1 MTETT
6 QMGNVQTELAQKFAQ
21 VADNLKAQ
29 AEEIQGK
36 MANGEKLSETAK
48 QTADEALIKY
58 NELSAK
64 MQELEQKSAR
74 RGGGGG
80 DKRTL
85 GQRLADS
92 EQLKQ
97 LQADPRGV
105 KHAKIEVK
113 AATIGSATSD
123 TAGAAGSLVRPD
135 VQAGIIAPPN
145 RRLTVRDLLMS
156 GQTASNAITYMKETG
171 FTNAAAAQASEG
183 DKKAQSDIK
192 FGEVTTNVVTLAH
205 YIKASRQILH
215 DAPMLASYIN
225 GRLMYGLKLIEEQ
238 QLLNGDGESGN
249 LKGIIPQATA
259 FADKAKLEAY
269 TLIDQL
275 RLAQLQTLLAEYP
288 ATGYVLN
295 PIDWATLEL
304 AKDNEGRYI
313 IGQPQ
318 SVASPTLWGLPVVA
332 TQAIEQGKF
341 LTGAFNLAA
350 QIFDSETASI
360 EVGFENDDFTR
371 NLITVLCE
379 ERLALA
385 VYRPEAF
392 IYGTLKAKWITL

>member
-1 MTETT
+1 MDT
-6 QMGNVQTELAQKFAQ
+6 QTDVATKFAQ
-21 VADNLKAQ
+21 VADTLKAQ
-29 AEEIQGK
+29 AEALQGK

-48 QTADEALIKY
+48 AAADEALTKY
-58 NELSAK
+58 NELKAK
-64 MQELEQKSAR
+64 LDDVEQKTAR
-74 RGGGGG
+74 RGGA
-80 DKRTL
+80 DTAPTL
-85 GQRLADS
+85 GQKLAHSDAFKS
-92 EQLKQ
+92 
-97 LQADPRGV
+97 LQADPRGTR
-105 KHAKIEVK
+105 HAKIQVK
-113 AATIGSATSD
+113 AATLGSATTD
-123 TAGAAGSLVRPD
+123 TAGAAGSLVRPE
-135 VQAGIIAPPN
+135 VVGGIIAPPN
-145 RRLTVRDLLMS
+145 RRLTVRDLLMA
-156 GQTASNAITYMKETG
+156 GTTASNAITYMKETG
-171 FTNAAAAQASEG
+171 FTNGAAAQANEG

-205 YIKASRQILH
+205 FIKASKQILH

-249 LKGIIPQATA
+249 LKGIIPQAVA
-259 FADKAKLEAY
+259 FADKASLKSY
-269 TLIDQL
+269 TTIDQL
-275 RLAQLQTLLAEYP
+275 RLAQLQAVLAEYP

-295 PIDWATLEL
+295 PIDWAGIEL

-318 SVASPTLWGLPVVA
+318 SVATPTLWGLPVVA

-350 QIFDSETASI
+350 QIFDSETADI
-360 EVGFENDDFTR
+360 VVGFENDDFTR

-392 IYGTLKAKWITL
+392 IYGDLQAK

>member
-1 MTETT
+1 MTDTT

-36 MANGEKLSETAK
+36 MANGEKLSANAK

-74 RGGGGG
+74 RGSGGD

-171 FTNAAAAQASEG
+171 FTNAVG
-183 DKKAQSDIK
+183 
-192 FGEVTTNVVTLAH
+192 VH
-205 YIKASRQILH
+205 H
-215 DAPMLASYIN
+215 
-225 GRLMYGLKLIEEQ
+225 GR
-238 QLLNGDGESGN
+238 
-249 LKGIIPQATA
+249 
-259 FADKAKLEAY
+259 
-269 TLIDQL
+269 
-275 RLAQLQTLLAEYP
+275 
-288 ATGYVLN
+288 V
-295 PIDWATLEL
+295 
-304 AKDNEGRYI
+304 
-313 IGQPQ
+313 GQ
-318 SVASPTLWGLPVVA
+318 
-332 TQAIEQGKF
+332 EQGSRSK
-341 LTGAFNLAA
+341 
-350 QIFDSETASI
+350 
-360 EVGFENDDFTR
+360 
-371 NLITVLCE
+371 
-379 ERLALA
+379 
-385 VYRPEAF
+385 RPGCK
-392 IYGTLKAKWITL
+392 Y

>member
-1 MTETT
+1 MTDTT

-36 MANGEKLSETAK
+36 MANGEKLSANAK

-74 RGGGGG
+74 RGSGGD

-171 FTNAAAAQASEG
+171 FTNAAAAQRAEG

-259 FADKAKLEAY
+259 FADKAKLGAY

-313 IGQPQ
+313 IDNRNRWRRLLYGVCLWWQP
-318 SVASPTLWGLPVVA
+318 
-332 TQAIEQGKF
+332 K
-341 LTGAFNLAA
+341 
-350 QIFDSETASI
+350 
-360 EVGFENDDFTR
+360 R
-371 NLITVLCE
+371 
-379 ERLALA
+379 
-385 VYRPEAF
+385 
-392 IYGTLKAKWITL
+392 